1 MWSVLWFCYFS
12 TLTQSLTLV
21 IHRHYLSILLTRK
34 WMLSTVKNCNEGFN
48 QYRFSQTLYI
58 YIYVCHYVVTCVER
72 FNIFDMQ
79 EKSNYKE
86 KR

>member
-21 IHRHYLSILLTRK
+21 IHRHYLSTLLTKK
-34 WMLSTVKNCNEGFN
+34 WMLSTVKNFNEGFN

-58 YIYVCHYVVTCVER
+58 YGCLCRYVCCKIK
-72 FNIFDMQ
+72 IFVLQ
-79 EKSNYKE
+79 EKSCYKE